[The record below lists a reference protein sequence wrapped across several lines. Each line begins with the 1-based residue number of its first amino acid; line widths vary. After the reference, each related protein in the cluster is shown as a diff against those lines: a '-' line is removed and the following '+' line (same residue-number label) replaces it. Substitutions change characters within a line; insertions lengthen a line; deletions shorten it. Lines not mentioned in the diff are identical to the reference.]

1 MTFPVIA
8 DGKSGGPVLICDSG
22 QWLSAGISDLCVSVS
37 SFLADCAM
45 IACCSPAHLLM
56 QH

>member
-37 SFLADCAM
+37 SFLAERAV
-45 IACCSPAHLLM
+45 IARCSPAHLLM
-56 QH
+56 QL